1 MVASFFTFL
10 RWLVWVNIILTV
22 LTLCFIVTPEVHVG
36 FLQIVHTQ
44 RVSDVIVTLS
54 LAYVVTKQVMAGDE
68 FGSTERKSI
77 PESEQDTALN
87 IETVWNFEV
96 SSTYN
101 DVY

>member
-44 RVSDVIVTLS
+44 RVYDVNGTLYR
-54 LAYVVTKQVMAGDE
+54 LAYVVTTQVMAGDE

-96 SSTYN
+96 SSTQ
-101 DVY
+101 